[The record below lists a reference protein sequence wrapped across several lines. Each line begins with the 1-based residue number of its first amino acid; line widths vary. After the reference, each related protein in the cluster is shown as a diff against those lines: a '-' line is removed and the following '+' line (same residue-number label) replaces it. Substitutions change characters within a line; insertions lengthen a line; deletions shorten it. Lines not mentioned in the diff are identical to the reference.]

1 VPQQEIT
8 QSVAALVLAGGSSD
22 NPLARAR
29 AMPALEIGSNLR
41 LIDIPISNCI
51 RSGVNKMFVLTQFN
65 SNALNTH
72 IHTCYPPGAFGNA
85 RQRGFVDVLTA
96 NQTPNST
103 DWYRGSADAVRN
115 NLTNITEVFDGEPV
129 DDLLILSGQALYSMD
144 YSHVVATH
152 RQTGADVTIVTHSI
166 EERDAGRRGVMRVN
180 PDTGVV
186 EQFAEKPGK
195 GALQELT
202 QGSKY
207 SSETQPFEA
216 SMGIYL
222 FRRQV
227 LEELLQDKNPGG
239 TGRQDE
245 HFGYDVIP
253 HALCNGAK
261 VVSHHHEGF
270 WLDVSTLRNFY
281 DVNLQLASSEAPLSV
296 EEIHK
301 GIVSRGSF
309 CPPAIVSHCEL
320 DNTLVGEGCVLRH
333 SKLRNVVLGS
343 NAFIDAG
350 CTVEDSVLMGNTFY
364 QNDRARE
371 ETRKAG
377 EPVLGIGRN
386 TQIKG
391 AVIES
396 NVSIGADVTILNAAG
411 VREADRAETGGYI
424 IQDGIILV
432 LQGSTILDGTR
443 I

>member
-1 VPQQEIT
+1 VSHADISST
-8 QSVAALVLAGGSSD
+8 VAALVLAGGSSD
-22 NPLARAR
+22 NPLARNR
-29 AMPALEIGSNLR
+29 AMPAIEIGSNLR

-72 IHTCYPPGAFGNA
+72 IHTCYPPGTFGNA

-96 NQTPNST
+96 NQTPSST

-115 NLTNITEVFDGEPV
+115 NLDNITEVFDGEPV
-129 DDLLILSGQALYSMD
+129 DDLLVLSGQALYNMD
-144 YSHVVATH
+144 YSQVVATH
-152 RQTGADVTIVTHSI
+152 RQTGADITIVTHSI
-166 EERDAGRRGVMRVN
+166 EEKDAGRRGLLRVN

-186 EQFAEKPGK
+186 EKFAEKPGK
-195 GALQELT
+195 AALQELSK
-202 QGSKY
+202 GSRH
-207 SSETQPFEA
+207 STEAQPFEA

-222 FRRQV
+222 FKRAV
-227 LEELLQDKNPGG
+227 LEELLEDKNPGG

-253 HALCNGAK
+253 HALRNGAK
-261 VVSHHHEGF
+261 VVAHHHDGF
-270 WLDVSTLRNFY
+270 WLDVSTLRNFF
-281 DVNLQLASSEAPLSV
+281 DINLSLAKRDAPLSI

-309 CPPAIVSHCEL
+309 CPPAIISHCEL
-320 DNTLVGEGCVLRH
+320 DNALVGEGCVLRH
-333 SKLRNVVLGS
+333 STLRNVVLGS

-350 CTVEDSVLMGNTFY
+350 CVLEDTILMGNSFY
-364 QNDRARE
+364 QNDAARA

-386 TQIKG
+386 TQIQG
-391 AVIES
+391 AIIES
-396 NVSIGADVTILNAAG
+396 NVSIGADVTIRNAAG
-411 VREADRAETGGYI
+411 VQEADRSETGGYI
-424 IQDGIILV
+424 IQDGVILV
-432 LQGSTILDGTR
+432 LNGATILDGTR